1 MLPLLLLAAEA
12 VTPKSAPVIDP
23 ALAAEFW
30 RAQAQFIA
38 IKVEFD
44 AKDAAVKAAAAKL
57 QKVCGDNHQLADKDG
72 LVCVPKPNE
81 DQKK

>member
-1 MLPLLLLAAEA
+1 MLPLLLLAVEA
-12 VTPKSAPVIDP
+12 ATPQPPKIDP
-23 ALAAEFW
+23 ILAAEFW

-44 AKDAAVKAAAAKL
+44 AKDAAVKAAVAKL
-57 QKVCGDNHQLADKDG
+57 QKVCGDKYQLVDKDG